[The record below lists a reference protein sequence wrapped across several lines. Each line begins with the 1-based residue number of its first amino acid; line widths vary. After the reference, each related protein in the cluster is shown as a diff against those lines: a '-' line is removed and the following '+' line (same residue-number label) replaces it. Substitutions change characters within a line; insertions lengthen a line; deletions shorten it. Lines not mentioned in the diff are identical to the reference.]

1 MANDKDQT
9 KINHCA
15 QIKVIFLPQNTFEQT
30 ILNGPAT
37 AMHRRRDLIY
47 LTANEFLWPK
57 LSKHFLFF

>member
-47 LTANEFLWPK
+47 LTQRKIRKMIFGFGG
-57 LSKHFLFF
+57 SK